1 MSTKVSGLNL
11 SWFDNGRLC
20 FFGFRVNYF
29 FAQKD
34 QLPFF
39 FALKHSKHLPTL
51 RSGRPGCRN
60 VNSGGDTVLIPSFQS
75 LDESRCCTYIVYRSF
90 KYPPPIAPYGPG
102 KIRSTIQ
109 KNDCN
114 KKLLHGMTCVFNTC
128 CVCKRVNA
136 DTVLTRFS
144 LLTLIWVPPQFKD
157 VSITLYILSSFSSLN
172 RIELIQIKNPCYQLL
187 RKLFFVVIDGR
198 LRPHALRRLLQP
210 GILFRM

>member
-1 MSTKVSGLNL
+1 MKAAAAHISSTGPLNIHH
-11 SWFDNGRLC
+11 RLHHT
-20 FFGFRVNYF
+20 
-29 FAQKD
+29 D
-34 QLPFF
+34 QE
-39 FALKHSKHLPTL
+39 
-51 RSGRPGCRN
+51 RSGP
-60 VNSGGDTVLIPSFQS
+60 Q
-75 LDESRCCTYIVYRSF
+75 F
-90 KYPPPIAPYGPG
+90 K
-102 KIRSTIQ
+102 

-114 KKLLHGMTCVFNTC
+114 KKLLHGMTCVVNTC

-172 RIELIQIKNPCYQLL
+172 RIELIQIKNPFYQLL